1 MINKKHDLRIQIRRG
16 VFETNSSSTHSL
28 QLTKKDRDSINKFIV
43 KDIEESYGGDEYN
56 ADTFYDDGVVILRGL
71 YIPDGDENSNVY
83 VSVSSWEGKIQFLAM
98 QIFKEFCYSHY
109 EYDSPSVNRLWENS
123 DVAKEFMKCVKE
135 CYESKGYSVESVE
148 VDISED
154 GVWFDDDVNLGSR
167 SKEFRKVNSDT
178 FECKTAEDVRKLF
191 DKIVYGDES
200 FLFMDKAYSPYE
212 KPTIIHY

>member
-1 MINKKHDLRIQIRRG
+1 MKNQIRRG

-28 QLTKKDRDSINKFIV
+28 QLTKKDRESINKFIA
-43 KDIEESYGGDEYN
+43 KDIEESYNNDEYDV
-56 ADTFYDDGVVILRGL
+56 DTFYDNAVVTLKGL

-98 QIFKEFCYSHY
+98 QIFKEYSYSHY
-109 EYDSPSVNRLWENS
+109 GDRFVDYAWENS

-135 CYESKGYSVESVE
+135 CYESKGYKVERVE
-148 VDISED
+148 FDTSESEE
-154 GVWFDDDVNLGSR
+154 GVWFDDDASLGGELE
-167 SKEFRKVNSDT
+167 EFIKVKGDT

-200 FLFMDKAYSPYE
+200 FLFVDKAYSPYE

>member
-1 MINKKHDLRIQIRRG
+1 MKNQIRRG

-28 QLTKKDRDSINKFIV
+28 QLTKKDRDSINKFIA
-43 KDIEESYGGDEYN
+43 KDIEESYDNDEYSV
-56 ADTFYDDGVVILRGL
+56 DTFYDNAVVTLKGL

-98 QIFKEFCYSHY
+98 QIFKEYSYSHY
-109 EYDSPSVNRLWENS
+109 GDRFVKCSWEKS
-123 DVAKEFMKCVKE
+123 DVAKEFIKCVKE
-135 CYESKGYSVESVE
+135 CYKSKGYSVESVE
-148 VDISED
+148 IDISED
-154 GVWFDDDVNLGSR
+154 GVWLDDDVNLGSR

-212 KPTIIHY
+212 KPIIIHY

>member
-1 MINKKHDLRIQIRRG
+1 MKNQIRRG

-28 QLTKKDRDSINKFIV
+28 QLTKKDRDSINKFIA
-43 KDIEESYGGDEYN
+43 KDIEESYNDDEYN
-56 ADTFYDDGVVILRGL
+56 VDTFYDNAVVTLKGL

-98 QIFKEFCYSHY
+98 QIFKEYSYSYY
-109 EYDSPSVNRLWENS
+109 EDRLVDYAWEKS
-123 DVAKEFMKCVKE
+123 DVAKEFIKCVKE

-148 VDISED
+148 IDISED

-212 KPTIIHY
+212 KPIIIHY

>member
-1 MINKKHDLRIQIRRG
+1 MKIQIRRG

-28 QLTKKDRDSINKFIV
+28 QLTKKDRDSINKFIA

-56 ADTFYDDGVVILRGL
+56 ADTFYDDGVVTLRGL

-98 QIFKEFCYSHY
+98 QIFKEYCYSHY
-109 EYDSPSVNRLWENS
+109 EYGSASVDRIWENS
-123 DVAKEFMKCVKE
+123 DIAKEFIKCVKE
-135 CYESKGYSVESVE
+135 CYESKGHSVESVE
-148 VDISED
+148 IDISED

-167 SKEFRKVNSDT
+167 SKEFRKVNSDA

>member
-1 MINKKHDLRIQIRRG
+1 MKTQIRRG

-28 QLTKKDRDSINKFIV
+28 QLTKKDRDSINKFIA
-43 KDIEESYGGDEYN
+43 KDIEESYNNDEYN
-56 ADTFYDDGVVILRGL
+56 VDTFYDNAVVTLKGL

-135 CYESKGYSVESVE
+135 CYESKGYKVESVE
-148 VDISED
+148 FDTSESED
-154 GVWFDDDVNLGSR
+154 GVWFDDDVSLGSER
-167 SKEFRKVNSDT
+167 EEFIKVKSDT

-191 DKIVYGDES
+191 DKIVHGDES
-200 FLFMDKAYSPYE
+200 FLFVDKAYSPYGR
-212 KPTIIHY
+212 PTIIHY